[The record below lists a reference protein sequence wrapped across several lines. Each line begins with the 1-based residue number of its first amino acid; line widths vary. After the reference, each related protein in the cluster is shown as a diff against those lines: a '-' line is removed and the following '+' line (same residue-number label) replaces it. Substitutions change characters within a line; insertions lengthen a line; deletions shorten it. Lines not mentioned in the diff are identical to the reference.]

1 MMIELGDAIFPST
14 SMFFIDVTSADD
26 YDGNNSVSETM
37 NLTSEIATSLVR
49 VRFTTD
55 NMPGDNRWD
64 ITDGAGDVV
73 ASTAFGDMTEKPDGV
88 RMVGQLGRNRLLQ
101 FHGLRPARKRRQ
113 H

>member
-1 MMIELGDAIFPST
+1 
-14 SMFFIDVTSADD
+14 
-26 YDGNNSVSETM
+26 M

-73 ASTAFGDMTEKPDGV
+73 ASTAFGDMTENQTEYEWWVNLGATGCYNFTVYD
-88 RMVGQLGRNRLLQ
+88 QLETVATLNATSVPSTKMASTSTPSSRSTTTATGR
-101 FHGLRPARKRRQ
+101 P
-113 H
+113 